1 MYGNCDV
8 CGKRFGTTGDGIWHE
23 PCDHMVKKASPNLP
37 KAEAYSLLA
46 ELQAIAEE
54 MVYPIQYLENE
65 AKKRGSILNGGMAV
79 QISNDVEFYKSRSR
93 IILQKISEH
102 FS

>member
-1 MYGNCDV
+1 MIDGKMYYE
-8 CGKRFGTTGDGIWHE
+8 KSTQ
-23 PCDHMVKKASPNLP
+23 NLP
-37 KAEAYSLLA
+37 KADAYSLLA
-46 ELQAIAEE
+46 EVRAIAED

-65 AKKRGSILNGGMAV
+65 AKKQGGVLNGVMAV

-102 FS
+102 FI